1 MKSGCLCYAETVY
14 VIPGNYQYSS
24 NPFYQECEQ
33 KIVNNFNCS
42 KATNYPVNQFVR
54 DGGTTLR
61 NVTFNVLGARPI
73 SLSLEIL
80 WVNHYPVHLDLS
92 LSSDTAL
99 TDNISHVSSPLLVS
113 LKFGVRYFL
122 TIIIINIFSILDR
135 TH

>member
-14 VIPGNYQYSS
+14 VIPGKYQYSS

-33 KIVNNFNCS
+33 KIVDNFNCS
-42 KATNYPVNQFVR
+42 KATNYPVNQYVR

-61 NVTFNVLGARPI
+61 NVTFNVLGARPV

-80 WVNHYPVHLDLS
+80 WVDHYPVHLDLS

-99 TDNISHVSSPLLVS
+99 SDNISHVSSPLPVS
-113 LKFGVRYFL
+113 LKFGVRYL
-122 TIIIINIFSILDR
+122 LPNIINIFSILDR